1 MHEYKQGG
9 QCCMCK
15 SVSMSIALLLLP
27 YLEAAKLQR
36 HPITDLS
43 GILVHVVTSYL
54 RISTHVHIFQKVCK
68 STENT

>member
-1 MHEYKQGG
+1 
-9 QCCMCK
+9 
-15 SVSMSIALLLLP
+15 MSIALLLLP
-27 YLEAAKLQR
+27 YLQAAKLQR

-68 STENT
+68 STENS